1 MIYLKYLLMLIL
13 GWIGS
18 IIITAIIGGI
28 LQADKFKIGGFIA
41 GIISPSILIFVIGK
55 IIADK
60 NTNETY
66 DYLPV
71 ILILLP
77 YFLINIQAWNN
88 GRLQSKN
95 GNNILPVTG
104 INMKINKNLVYG
116 SLIGTIVAF
125 LIFTNYSL

>member
-1 MIYLKYLLMLIL
+1 MLIL